1 MVTWTWTPP
10 LDEPVHICTELG
22 EDDPD
27 SFMPNEG
34 QLLEDEVD
42 LSHIPP
48 RLLSIYVYI
57 LWSRQA
63 YPHPASLPILSRCIP
78 SCRFLSYS

>member
-1 MVTWTWTPP
+1 
-10 LDEPVHICTELG
+10 LG

-27 SFMPNEG
+27 SFMPDKE

-48 RLLSIYVYI
+48 HLLSIFA
-57 LWSRQA
+57 LEST
-63 YPHPASLPILSRCIP
+63 SLS
-78 SCRFLSYS
+78 SSFA